1 MTTQTSDETIK
12 MKATLSQVNIPG
24 PAPMQLFGW
33 RGNFT
38 QFLRDPIAYMRKLY
52 RTYGEI
58 SCLVKGEKS
67 MIFAF
72 GPEYNQ
78 LVLTNPSLF
87 LNAGIAHPGPKNSAN
102 RRVSFGLLSM
112 NGAQHKRH
120 RQLTA
125 PPLHNKAMSKYHDSI
140 INITQTLLENWATES
155 KLDIWVEMKRLTK
168 LISSSLLFGLDDPS
182 EVMEL
187 SDVFEQWQ
195 DMNISIPVRLFQVNF
210 IGSPYYKMLKLAEE
224 LEEKTIKMIN
234 RKRANILPDATDILS
249 IFLQARGED
258 GNLMTEEELV
268 GQINFLFQ
276 ASYETSSNS
285 LTWTLFL
292 LSQHPKI
299 MRDVFDELH
308 QVLDGKPPTIEQL
321 NQLPLLERVIKE
333 SMRLLAP
340 PAYSY
345 RVTSQAVELGPYQI
359 QKGSTIAFSHYMTHH
374 MPELFPNPNQ
384 FMPERW
390 LSINPSPYEYLPF
403 GAGAHS
409 CLGSHF
415 ALMSM
420 KIALAAVLQRFR
432 LTVIPNS
439 RIDRKVLALLA
450 PKYGMPMM
458 VQKQDREFEKSKTAV
473 RGNIHEMVDLK

>member
-1 MTTQTSDETIK
+1 MLQLEEN
-12 MKATLSQVNIPG
+12 LSQTTIPG
-24 PAPMQLFGW
+24 EPPMPVFGW

-38 QFLRDPIAYMRKLY
+38 QFLNDPIAYMRRLY
-52 RTYGEI
+52 LKYGKI
-58 SCLVKGEKS
+58 ACLVKGQKS

-78 LVLTNPSLF
+78 LVLTNPALF

-102 RRVSFGLLSM
+102 RRVGFGLLSM

-120 RQLTA
+120 RQLTM
-125 PPLHNKAMSKYHDSI
+125 PPLQHRAMPKYHEDI
-140 INITQTLLENWATES
+140 IKITQTILEPWTTKR
-155 KLDIWVEMKRLTK
+155 KLDVWVEMKRLTK
-168 LISSSLLFGLDDPS
+168 VIASTLLFGLDDPT
-182 EVMEL
+182 EAMEL
-187 SDVFEQWQ
+187 SNVFEKWQ
-195 DMNISIPVRLFQVNF
+195 DMNISIPVRLFQISFV
-210 IGSPYYKMLKLAEE
+210 GSPYYRMLRLAEQ

-234 RKRANILPDATDILS
+234 RKRANLSTNATDILS

-258 GNLMTEEELV
+258 GKLMTEEELI
-268 GQINFLFQ
+268 GQINFLFE

-299 MRDVFDELH
+299 MSDLFDELN
-308 QVLDGKPPTIEQL
+308 QVLNGNPPTVEQL

-345 RVTSQAVELGPYQI
+345 RVTSGAVRLGPYQL
-359 QKGSTIAFSHYMTHH
+359 QPGTTVAFSHYITHH
-374 MPELFPNPNQ
+374 MPELFQNPNR

-409 CLGSHF
+409 CLGSPF

-420 KIALAAVLQRFR
+420 KIVLAAVLQRYR
-432 LTVIPNS
+432 LTAIPGS
-439 RIDRKVLALLA
+439 RISRKVLVLLA
-450 PKYGMPMM
+450 PKYGMPMII
-458 VQKQDREFEKSKTAV
+458 QKQDREFEKSKTAV
-473 RGNIHEMVDLK
+473 CGDIHEMVDLK